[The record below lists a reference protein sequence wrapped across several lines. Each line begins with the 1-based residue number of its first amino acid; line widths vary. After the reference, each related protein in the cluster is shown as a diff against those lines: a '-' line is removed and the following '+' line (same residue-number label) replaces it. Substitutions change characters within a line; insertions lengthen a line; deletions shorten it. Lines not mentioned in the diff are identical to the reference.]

1 MAGASF
7 IYYGGM
13 KWENRGRS
21 RNVEDRRGR
30 GGRRSSGAGVPM
42 GIGGFL
48 VLLVLSLVFGVDFF
62 SLIGGTSGGVAPV
75 NPSSPPA
82 VTGSADGFDNE
93 ETVDFVSFVLDDA
106 QATWAAMFEGSGVAY
121 QDATLVLYRDAVQS
135 GCGYAPASTG
145 PFYCPSDGDIY
156 LDLSFYDALR
166 SRYGAPGDFAQ
177 AYVLAHEIGHHVQNL
192 LGTAG
197 EVRRLQS
204 ANPGEANDLSVAL
217 ELQADCYAG
226 VWGRSF
232 AERGRTDDKIA
243 LERGDLEEGLS
254 AAAAVGDDRLQRQA
268 SGRVNPE
275 TFTHGTSEERMKWFT
290 TGFDTGDPNA
300 CDTFA
305 SLGM

>member
-1 MAGASF
+1 
-7 IYYGGM
+7 M

-30 GGRRSSGAGVPM
+30 GGRRSGGVGVPV
-42 GIGGFL
+42 GVGGFL

-62 SLIGGTSGGVAPV
+62 SLLGGSGSVGGPTPTP
-75 NPSSPPA
+75 NTGSPPA
-82 VTGSADGFDNE
+82 ITGSADNE
-93 ETVDFVSFVLDDA
+93 ETVYFVSAVLDDA
-106 QATWAAMFEGSGVAY
+106 QATWAAMFEGSGVQY
-121 QDATLVLYRDAVQS
+121 EDATLVLYRDAVQS
-135 GCGYAPASTG
+135 GCGFAPASTG
-145 PFYCPSDGDIY
+145 PFYCPLDGDIY

-192 LGTAG
+192 LGTAD

-204 ANPGEANDLSVAL
+204 ANPGAANDLSVAL

-226 VWGRSF
+226 VWGRSYG
-232 AERGRTDDKIA
+232 ERGRTDDDIA
-243 LERGDLEEGLS
+243 LERGDLEEGLA

-268 SGRVNPE
+268 GGRVNPE
-275 TFTHGTSEERMKWFT
+275 TFTHGSSEERMRWFT

-305 SLGM
+305 AYGL

>member
-1 MAGASF
+1 MSVSF
-7 IYYGGM
+7 IYYERM

-21 RNVEDRRGR
+21 RNVEDRRGS
-30 GGRRSSGAGVPM
+30 GSRRSGVGVPV
-42 GIGGFL
+42 GVGGFL
-48 VLLVLSLVFGVDFF
+48 VLLILSLVFGVDFF
-62 SLIGGTSGGVAPV
+62 SLVGGGTGTTTGPV
-75 NPSSPPA
+75 TTPNTTPPA
-82 VTGSADGFDNE
+82 ITGSADNE
-93 ETVDFVSFVLDDA
+93 ETVYFMSAVLDDA

-121 QDATLVLYRDAVQS
+121 EDATLVLYRDRVQS
-135 GCGYAPASTG
+135 GCGVAPASTG
-145 PFYCPSDGDIY
+145 PFYCPLDGDIY

-192 LGTAG
+192 LGTAD

-226 VWGRSF
+226 VWGRSYE
-232 AERGRTDDKIA
+232 ERGQASRTDNVA
-243 LERGDLEEGLS
+243 LERGDLEEGLG

-268 SGRVNPE
+268 TGSVNPE
-275 TFTHGTSEERMKWFT
+275 TFTHGSSEERMRWFT

-305 SLGM
+305 SLGL